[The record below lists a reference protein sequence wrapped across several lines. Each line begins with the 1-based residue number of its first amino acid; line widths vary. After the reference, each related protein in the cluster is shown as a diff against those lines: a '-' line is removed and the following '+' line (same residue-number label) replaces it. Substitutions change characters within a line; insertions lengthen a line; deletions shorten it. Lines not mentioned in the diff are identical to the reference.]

1 MAVYA
6 DKNAKGELTGRFRVE
21 VRSSGRHLRDRC
33 DTFAQAQEREDD
45 FLAEVMGTRPST
57 RKPVVRTDARV
68 KLRTAV
74 DLADGQLWRGLASE
88 TDFMTKLRRLILI
101 LGDVELDDIGHHEFD
116 RIISVLEEGGATPAT
131 VNRYLSAY
139 DTFLKWCLSREYR
152 TRPLPKLEWQKESEG
167 RVRWI
172 TEDEEA
178 ALEES
183 LPSHIW
189 HLVRSAIKTGMRR
202 SELIYL
208 EPEQVEWLDA
218 DNCGWVHLWR
228 TKNGTPRSV
237 PIDYETYED
246 LMFLSDG
253 RMPRAD
259 SLGREWNRARK
270 AMGLEDDPW
279 FVFRCCRHTCA
290 TRLVQANV
298 NLAVVKEFMGHKT
311 IETTLRYAHVN
322 DTGLTDALRSLN
334 IHRNKVAPLGVPSDA
349 VFSVVPHSGLTLVPL
364 PSETP

>member
-1 MAVYA
+1 
-6 DKNAKGELTGRFRVE
+6 
-21 VRSSGRHLRDRC
+21 
-33 DTFAQAQEREDD
+33 
-45 FLAEVMGTRPST
+45 
-57 RKPVVRTDARV
+57 
-68 KLRTAV
+68 
-74 DLADGQLWRGLASE
+74 
-88 TDFMTKLRRLILI
+88 
-101 LGDVELDDIGHHEFD
+101 
-116 RIISVLEEGGATPAT
+116 
-131 VNRYLSAY
+131 
-139 DTFLKWCLSREYR
+139 
-152 TRPLPKLEWQKESEG
+152 
-167 RVRWI
+167 
-172 TEDEEA
+172 
-178 ALEES
+178 
-183 LPSHIW
+183 
-189 HLVRSAIKTGMRR
+189 
-202 SELIYL
+202 
-208 EPEQVEWLDA
+208 
-218 DNCGWVHLWR
+218 
-228 TKNGTPRSV
+228 
-237 PIDYETYED
+237 
-246 LMFLSDG
+246 MFLSDG